1 MRISAITTVLAIQVK
16 ERVYFDMYF
25 GKYDMNLLEEAK
37 KLLLKVYEYNYG
49 EPSMRSKVKRLE
61 TIISKIEVLQQTN
74 ENKEQ

>member
-1 MRISAITTVLAIQVK
+1 
-16 ERVYFDMYF
+16 MYF

>member
-1 MRISAITTVLAIQVK
+1 
-16 ERVYFDMYF
+16 MYF
-25 GKYDMNLLEEAK
+25 GNYDMGLLQEAK

-74 ENKEQ
+74 ENKKQ

>member
-1 MRISAITTVLAIQVK
+1 
-16 ERVYFDMYF
+16 MYF

-61 TIISKIEVLQQTN
+61 TIISKIEV
-74 ENKEQ
+74 

>member
-1 MRISAITTVLAIQVK
+1 
-16 ERVYFDMYF
+16 MYF

-74 ENKEQ
+74 ENKEK

>member
-1 MRISAITTVLAIQVK
+1 
-16 ERVYFDMYF
+16 MYF

-74 ENKEQ
+74 ENEEQ